1 MRIIALATAIC
12 FTFSSVASVAQ
23 AQTSPNQA
31 NASAVLGQQ
40 VPTTHGQPPQS
51 GQIAAPPAS
60 VTSPQITSATPP
72 QPITV
77 GVAQA
82 GYITTTDGLLVQVYG
97 TELFSGA
104 FAGSRPGD
112 RPDYRIQPGDQIS
125 ISLYGALTVS
135 SVQPVDA
142 TGNVFIPAVGPTPVA
157 GITVS
162 ALQSTLQAKVHT
174 FYTTAVGVYATV
186 VQAGSIGVFVTGDV
200 MRPGRFLGGSND
212 SVLYFLSQAG
222 GIDPARGSFR
232 SITVNRGGAPV
243 ATYDLYD
250 FLLLGQ
256 SQPLKFQ
263 EGDTIVVSQRGAMV
277 GVTGAARNAYAFEGP
292 RGAKSMTGA
301 DLLALARPEP
311 TVTSVALRGF
321 RNGAPQSGY
330 FSIAD
335 FARVVLQDGDHV
347 DLRSDAFHD
356 TVTVSLQGEI
366 KGPSVFVLPRGSTL
380 SQLLSRVNLEG
391 TDVEPRFVHIRRP
404 EVAQEQKRALNE
416 ALWNLQKQ
424 VLTSAPLSAEQAQLT
439 TAQAALLSQF
449 VERAQAVQPDGN
461 IAVHTNGQ
469 FNDIRLRDNDT
480 VVLPNRTDVV
490 IVTGEILN
498 PGALAWSSGTSAKDY
513 VGRAGGFAANANKGK
528 VVIRHRDGSAEVA
541 PTGAHPGPGDE
552 VVVLPKI
559 GSPWLIIAKDL
570 TQILFQI
577 AVTAGTV
584 IRLTE
589 DNNNGGNSGG

>member
-1 MRIIALATAIC
+1 MRIIALATAVC
-12 FTFSSVASVAQ
+12 LALTSVGTAAVAQ
-23 AQTSPNQA
+23 SSIQS
-31 NASAVLGQQ
+31 NAGAILGQP
-40 VPTTHGQPPQS
+40 VQS
-51 GQIAAPPAS
+51 STAPAAPSTQSA
-60 VTSPQITSATPP
+60 PQITHPTSPGGMT
-72 QPITV
+72 
-77 GVAQA
+77 GVAGGA
-82 GYITTTDGLLVQVYG
+82 PVTGAAASITLTDGVVAPVFG

-135 SVQPVDA
+135 AVQPVDA

-157 GITVS
+157 GIPVS
-162 ALQSTLQAKVHT
+162 QLQQTLQTKVQT
-174 FYTTAVGVYATV
+174 FYTSAVGVYATV

-212 SVLYFLSQAG
+212 SVLYYLSQAG

-232 SITVNRGGAPV
+232 NVTVSRNGSPI

-250 FLLLGQ
+250 FLLLG
-256 SQPLKFQ
+256 STQPTKFQ
-263 EGDTIVVSQRGAMV
+263 EGDVIVVSQRGAMV
-277 GVTGAARNAYAFEGP
+277 GVTGAARNANAFEAP

-311 TVTSVALRGF
+311 AVTSVALRGF

-330 FSIAD
+330 FTIQD
-335 FARVVLQDGDHV
+335 FARVVLSDGDHV
-347 DLRSDAFHD
+347 ELRSDAFHD
-356 TVTVSLQGEI
+356 TVTISLTGEI
-366 KGPSVFVLPRGSTL
+366 RGPSVYVLPRGSTL
-380 SQLLSRVNLEG
+380 SQLLARVPLAG

-404 EVAQEQKRALNE
+404 EVASEQKRALNE

-424 VLTSAPLSAEQAQLT
+424 VLTNQPLSSEQATLN
-439 TAQAALLSQF
+439 TAQAALINQF
-449 VERAQAVQPDGN
+449 VERAQSVQPDGN
-461 IAVHTNGQ
+461 IAVYTNGV
-469 FNDIRLRDNDT
+469 FNDIRLRDGDT
-480 VVLPNRTDVV
+480 VILPNRTDVV

-498 PGALAWSSGTSAKDY
+498 PGALAWASEASVNTY

-541 PTGAHPGPGDE
+541 KPTTRPGPGDE
-552 VVVLPKI
+552 VVVLPKV
-559 GSPWLIIAKDL
+559 GSQWLVIAKDL

-589 DNNNGGNSGG
+589 SNNSSN

>member
-1 MRIIALATAIC
+1 MRIIALATAIM
-12 FTFSSVASVAQ
+12 FAVSSVASVAS
-23 AQTSPNQA
+23 AQTTTPNQA
-31 NASAVLGQQ
+31 NAAGVLGQPA
-40 VPTTHGQPPQS
+40 PTTHGQPSQS
-51 GQIAAPPAS
+51 SAIPAPPSTVA
-60 VTSPQITSATPP
+60 SPQITTATPP
-72 QPITV
+72 QPVVV
-77 GVAQA
+77 GTAQA
-82 GYITTTDGLLVQVYG
+82 GYISTTDGIVVPVFG

-112 RPDYRIQPGDQIS
+112 RADYRIQPGDQIS

-142 TGNVFIPAVGPTPVA
+142 NGNVFIPAVGPTPVA
-157 GITVS
+157 GITVG
-162 ALQSTLQAKVHT
+162 ALQQTLQAKVQT
-174 FYTTAVGVYATV
+174 FYTSAVGVYATV

-200 MRPGRFLGGSND
+200 MRPGRFLGGSAD

-232 SITVNRGGAPV
+232 NVTVTRNGAPI
-243 ATYDLYD
+243 ASYDLYD

-256 SQPLKFQ
+256 TQAMKFQ
-263 EGDTIVVSQRGAMV
+263 EGDVIVVSQRGAMV
-277 GVTGAARNAYAFEGP
+277 GVTGAARNAYAFEAP

-330 FSIAD
+330 FSLAD
-335 FARVVLQDGDHV
+335 FARVLLQDGDHV
-347 DLRSDAFHD
+347 DLRSDAFHE

-366 KGPSVFVLPRGSTL
+366 KGPSVYVLPRGSTL
-380 SQLLSRVNLEG
+380 SQLLARVPLTG
-391 TDVEPRFVHIRRP
+391 TDVEPRFVHIRRA

-424 VLTSAPLSAEQAQLT
+424 VLTTAPLTAEQAQFT
-439 TAQAALLSQF
+439 TAQAALLTQF
-449 VERAQAVQPDGN
+449 VEKAQSVQPEGN
-461 IAVHTNGQ
+461 IAVYTNGQ
-469 FNDIRLRDNDT
+469 FNDIRLRDGDT

-490 IVTGEILN
+490 IVTGEIMN
-498 PGALAWSSGTSAKDY
+498 PGALAWADGTSVKGY
-513 VGRAGGFAANANKGK
+513 VGRAGGFGPNANKGK

-541 PTGAHPGPGDE
+541 GTGARPGPGDE
-552 VVVLPKI
+552 VVVLPKV

-570 TQILFQI
+570 SQILFQI

-589 DNNNGGNSGG
+589 PN

>member
-1 MRIIALATAIC
+1 MRIIALATAIA
-12 FTFSSVASVAQ
+12 FAVSSVASVAT
-23 AQTSPNQA
+23 AQTPSPNQA
-31 NASAVLGQQ
+31 NAAAILGQ
-40 VPTTHGQPPQS
+40 PATTS
-51 GQIAAPPAS
+51 
-60 VTSPQITSATPP
+60 TSQNAPQITHPTIPAPIVPGTAGSEAT
-72 QPITV
+72 
-77 GVAQA
+77 GHA
-82 GYITTTDGLLVQVYG
+82 GYITLTDAVTVPVFG

-104 FAGSRPGD
+104 FAGTRPGD

-135 SVQPVDA
+135 AVQPVDA
-142 TGNVFIPAVGPTPVA
+142 SGNVFIPGVGPTPVG
-157 GITVS
+157 GIPVS
-162 ALQSTLQAKVHT
+162 QLQSTLQGKVQT
-174 FYTTAVGVYATV
+174 FYTSAVGVYATV

-212 SVLYFLSQAG
+212 SVLYYLSQAG

-232 SITVNRGGAPV
+232 NVTVNRNGAPI
-243 ATYDLYD
+243 ASYDLYD

-256 SQPLKFQ
+256 TQPMKFQ
-263 EGDTIVVSQRGAMV
+263 EGDVIVVSQRGAMV
-277 GVTGAARNAYAFEGP
+277 GVTGAARNANAFEAP
-292 RGAKSMTGA
+292 RGARSMTGA

-311 TVTSVALRGF
+311 IVTSVALRGF
-321 RNGAPQSGY
+321 RNGVPQSGY
-330 FSIAD
+330 FSLQD

-356 TVTVSLQGEI
+356 TVTISLQGEI
-366 KGPSVFVLPRGSTL
+366 KGPSVYVLPRGSTL
-380 SQLLSRVNLEG
+380 SQLLSRVPLEG

-404 EVAQEQKRALNE
+404 EVAAEQKRALNE
-416 ALWNLQKQ
+416 SLWNLQKQ
-424 VLTSAPLSAEQAQLT
+424 VLTAAPLSEEQAQLT
-439 TAQAALLSQF
+439 TAQAALITQF
-449 VERAQAVQPDGN
+449 VERAQSVQPDGN

-469 FNDIRLRDNDT
+469 FNDIKLRDGDT

-498 PGALAWSSGTSAKDY
+498 PGALAWASNASVKTY

-541 PTGAHPGPGDE
+541 GNGAKPGPGDE
-552 VVVLPKI
+552 VVVLPKV
-559 GSPWLIIAKDL
+559 GSPWLVIAKDL

-584 IRLTE
+584 IRLT
-589 DNNNGGNSGG
+589 DNNP

>member
-1 MRIIALATAIC
+1 MRIIALATTVA
-12 FTFSSVASVAQ
+12 FAVSSVTSVAS
-23 AQTSPNQA
+23 AQTPSSNQA
-31 NASAVLGQQ
+31 NAAAILGQPSPSSSSTTQ
-40 VPTTHGQPPQS
+40 NAPQIVHPTTPAAVTPGTGVS
-51 GQIAAPPAS
+51 GS
-60 VTSPQITSATPP
+60 T
-72 QPITV
+72 
-77 GVAQA
+77 AQA
-82 GYITTTDGLLVQVYG
+82 GYITLTDEVTVPVFG

-104 FAGSRPGD
+104 FAGTRPGD

-135 SVQPVDA
+135 AVQPVDA
-142 TGNVFIPAVGPTPVA
+142 TGNVFIPGVGPTPVG
-157 GITVS
+157 GIPVS
-162 ALQSTLQAKVHT
+162 QLQQTLQAKVQT
-174 FYTTAVGVYATV
+174 FYTSAVGVYATV

-222 GIDPARGSFR
+222 GIDPTRGSFR
-232 SITVNRGGAPV
+232 NVTVNRNGAPI

-250 FLLLGQ
+250 FLVLGQ
-256 SQPLKFQ
+256 TQPIKFQ
-263 EGDTIVVSQRGAMV
+263 EGDVVVVSPRGAMV
-277 GVTGAARNAYAFEGP
+277 GVTGAARNANAFEAP
-292 RGAKSMTGA
+292 RGARSMTGA

-330 FSIAD
+330 FSIQD

-356 TVTVSLQGEI
+356 TVTISLQGEI
-366 KGPSVFVLPRGSTL
+366 KGPSVYVLPRGSTL
-380 SQLLSRVNLEG
+380 SQLMSRVPLAG

-404 EVAQEQKRALNE
+404 EVAAEQKRALNE
-416 ALWNLQKQ
+416 SLWNLQKQ
-424 VLTSAPLSAEQAQLT
+424 VLTSAPLSSEQAQLT
-439 TAQAALLSQF
+439 TAQAALITQF
-449 VERAQAVQPDGN
+449 VERAQSVQPDGN

-469 FNDIRLRDNDT
+469 FNDIKLRDGDT

-498 PGALAWSSGTSAKDY
+498 PGALAWASNASVKTY

-541 PTGAHPGPGDE
+541 GTGTKPGPGDE
-552 VVVLPKI
+552 VVVLPKV
-559 GSPWLIIAKDL
+559 GSPWLVIAKDL

-584 IRLTE
+584 IRLT
-589 DNNNGGNSGG
+589 DSNQ